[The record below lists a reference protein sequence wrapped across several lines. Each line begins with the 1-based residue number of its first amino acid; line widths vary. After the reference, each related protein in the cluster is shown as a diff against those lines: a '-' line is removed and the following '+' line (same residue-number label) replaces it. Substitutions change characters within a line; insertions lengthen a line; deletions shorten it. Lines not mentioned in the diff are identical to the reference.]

1 MHHSSPTLVKFS
13 WRDELSS
20 LWTFPQRRRTE
31 NWSYFSS
38 SGAVEKIIFDFDLK
52 ESQKE
57 NTGDE
62 EEYESTGEAADEKP
76 KQRTRK
82 LWNKLMSPT
91 LTPLSATPWRKLRK
105 TASSAYVIFL
115 DSPSIERA
123 LASTSTP
130 RIWPTSSEEPSVLV
144 IIMLFTVL
152 YALH

>member
-20 LWTFPQRRRTE
+20 LWTFPQIRRTE

-62 EEYESTGEAADEKP
+62 EEYESTGEAADEKTEA
-76 KQRTRK
+76 KDK
-82 LWNKLMSPT
+82 KT
-91 LTPLSATPWRKLRK
+91 LK
-105 TASSAYVIFL
+105 
-115 DSPSIERA
+115 
-123 LASTSTP
+123 
-130 RIWPTSSEEPSVLV
+130 
-144 IIMLFTVL
+144 
-152 YALH
+152 